1 MKKLILLLSICLYV
15 KSILAQRYKIGIV
28 KEKDVT
34 YEIKEDK
41 KLGMWTI
48 RNINNPDTTTKE
60 MPKRDWMFISKFS
73 VSIQIARI
81 VHDHLLQEELALLTK
96 TFDSFIVRLR
106 VDRDK
111 YKLLQVVNFSFTNK
125 YAFFQNLPPPSIIE

>member
-1 MKKLILLLSICLYV
+1 
-15 KSILAQRYKIGIV
+15 
-28 KEKDVT
+28 
-34 YEIKEDK
+34 
-41 KLGMWTI
+41 MWTI

-81 VHDHLLQEELALLTK
+81 VHDHLSQEELALLTK